1 MNNPFKILAV
11 DRKAEKREILEK
23 AMDAMHRNT
32 PYDARTIAEAQK
44 NLFSPLA
51 RAEAEF
57 MHCLDVN
64 LLLPEADTVIGD
76 DAVPELILL
85 DIFHAQ
91 GTA

>member
-23 AMDAMHRNT
+23 AMDAMHQKG

-44 NLFSPLA
+44 SLFSPLA

-57 MHCLDVN
+57 MHCLDVDF
-64 LLLPEADTVIGD
+64 LVPEPDDVVGD
-76 DAVPELILL
+76 DAVPELIVL